1 MTLIQDRFSAKAEQR
16 KAVTAR
22 SVKVKCGRDLDVDA
36 TIEGPTSYT
45 ELVGEI
51 VTELSWSIMILLG
64 LWPLNLSSPGYTHRG
79 QVLQP
84 FILKR
89 ES

>member
-1 MTLIQDRFSAKAEQR
+1 MIRFKEGNVTLIQDRFSAKAERR

-51 VTELSWSIMILLG
+51 VTELSWSIVV
-64 LWPLNLSSPGYTHRG
+64 TTREKKE
-79 QVLQP
+79 
-84 FILKR
+84 KR
-89 ES
+89 K